1 MIDQDEAKA
10 YSSKILLKALKP
22 SVGEEFKDKLRDM
35 EETHDPTIVKAST
48 LATTKPSVRIN
59 LDDSSMY
66 RKMRKMN
73 MMNREENE
81 PNRKEALTMD
91 GIGTK
96 EVESEVSEEEGPDE
110 GIVMEE
116 SDEGDV
122 IEDLDQRI
130 VDDDESEYK
139 KLILSN
145 EDTKKEK

>member
-35 EETHDPTIVKAST
+35 EETHDPRIAKAST

-59 LDDSSMY
+59 DDSSMY

-73 MMNREENE
+73 MMNREEKE
-81 PNRKEALTMD
+81 PNIKKALTMD